1 MTETET
7 ETETKMQAQ
16 APAKALIPEYKD
28 VQESK
33 CEKRVNDDAK
43 DSVKSGVCV
52 GEKDKDKDKD
62 KAKAK
67 AQAKAQEN
75 ILALIAAAQKGD
87 QSAFVALAELYDP
100 LIRATV
106 AKFRIAEM
114 TEADMEDLRQEAL
127 LAFYSALVSYD
138 AGISE
143 VAFGLYAKI
152 CLCNRLSSEMRG
164 IRRRLRYGYLPLNQ
178 EEVLT
183 RVSDE
188 DPVAA
193 IMARENE
200 RSLKIRIAAALSP
213 YENRVFSMYVSGMR
227 QSDMAKQLGMSEK
240 SVANAVYRIR
250 KKLKVL
256 LQDET

>member
-1 MTETET
+1 
-7 ETETKMQAQ
+7 MQAQ

-62 KAKAK
+62 KAKAKAKAK

-200 RSLKIRIAAALSP
+200 RSLKMRIAAALSP

>member
-7 ETETKMQAQ
+7 ETETKVQAQ
-16 APAKALIPEYKD
+16 APAEALTHEYKD
-28 VQESK
+28 VQEPK
-33 CEKRVNDDAK
+33 CEKHVNDDAK

-52 GEKDKDKDKD
+52 GEKDKDKAKA

-67 AQAKAQEN
+67 AQAQEN

-200 RSLKIRIAAALSP
+200 RSLKMRIAAALSP
-213 YENRVFSMYVSGMR
+213 YENRVFSMYVSGIR

>member
-1 MTETET
+1 MTET

-16 APAKALIPEYKD
+16 APAKALIHEYKD

-52 GEKDKDKDKD
+52 GEKDKDKDK
-62 KAKAK
+62 AKAK
-67 AQAKAQEN
+67 AKAQEN

-138 AGISE
+138 AAISE

-200 RSLKIRIAAALSP
+200 RSLKMRIAAALSP